1 MSNFELKLSEV
12 LPFCEGKKSKD
23 TNGKVSYNVHFEG
36 TLTKESLVKL
46 IPLGLETLKR
56 SGAGITMYFK
66 PTV

>member
-23 TNGKVSYNVHFEG
+23 TNGKVSVHFEG